1 MKHLSLL
8 VTSLFLIKWLSSCAV
23 GPDYE
28 PPESDVPDAWH
39 RELAKGLASGEASID
54 AWWEVLNDPVLNS
67 LVERAQA
74 GNLELREAY
83 ARIREA
89 RAVRGIASGEHLPF
103 IDAIGTYQRQRVS
116 EEIVPV
122 TSPLK
127 RTDDFFQAGFDASW
141 EIDIFGRIRRSVESA
156 DASFGASIEDYRD
169 VLVALYAEVAR
180 TYIDIRTLQARLR
193 FALANVETQTGTRE
207 LVQNRLD
214 AELVPELDLRQAEL
228 NVASTESFVPAV
240 RAGLARAI
248 HRLGV
253 LLGEHPATLH
263 DELSADGSIPTVPET
278 VAVGLPT
285 DLLRQRPDVRRAE
298 RELAAQTARIGVATA
313 DLYPRFALLGTFTFE
328 AFDAGKMWDHAARAY
343 SFGPSIQWN
352 IFEGGR
358 IRNNIRV
365 EDART
370 EQSLV
375 RYERTVLLALE
386 EVESSLVDYVEERQ
400 RRGALA
406 RAVTAAD
413 RSVEL
418 VKTLYTTGF
427 SDFQNVLDAERTLF
441 SRQDELAASEGLV
454 VQNLVRL
461 YKALGG
467 GWNPDLESSVD
478 SDGSNGSETN
488 NDEADETPGEE

>member
-1 MKHLSLL
+1 
-8 VTSLFLIKWLSSCAV
+8 
-23 GPDYE
+23 
-28 PPESDVPDAWH
+28 
-39 RELAKGLASGEASID
+39 
-54 AWWEVLNDPVLNS
+54 
-67 LVERAQA
+67 
-74 GNLELREAY
+74 
-83 ARIREA
+83 
-89 RAVRGIASGEHLPF
+89 
-103 IDAIGTYQRQRVS
+103 
-116 EEIVPV
+116 
-122 TSPLK
+122 
-127 RTDDFFQAGFDASW
+127 
-141 EIDIFGRIRRSVESA
+141 
-156 DASFGASIEDYRD
+156 
-169 VLVALYAEVAR
+169 
-180 TYIDIRTLQARLR
+180 
-193 FALANVETQTGTRE
+193 
-207 LVQNRLD
+207 
-214 AELVPELDLRQAEL
+214 
-228 NVASTESFVPAV
+228 
-240 RAGLARAI
+240 
-248 HRLGV
+248 
-253 LLGEHPATLH
+253 
-263 DELSADGSIPTVPET
+263 
-278 VAVGLPT
+278 
-285 DLLRQRPDVRRAE
+285 
-298 RELAAQTARIGVATA
+298 
-313 DLYPRFALLGTFTFE
+313 
-328 AFDAGKMWDHAARAY
+328 MWDHAARAY

-400 RRGALA
+400 RQGALA